1 MMIAVCQ
8 HLSTRV
14 VSSLVVLFDGGVGAN
29 YQPRHNSEIAAQNTS
44 YRVYPSSGL
53 SSPCH
58 LFVCS
63 KFDQTFCFFV
73 VLRTNDCL
81 ECAQI
86 WPPLSLL
93 ALFDISN
100 FILIFFEYKI
110 EKPVAI
116 LISVNVRVLKTVIG
130 SSPTGASVREQEII
144 RA

>member
-63 KFDQTFCFFV
+63 KFDQTFCF
-73 VLRTNDCL
+73 
-81 ECAQI
+81 
-86 WPPLSLL
+86 LL
-93 ALFDISN
+93 FY
-100 FILIFFEYKI
+100 E
-110 EKPVAI
+110 PAI
-116 LISVNVRVLKTVIG
+116 AWNVRKFD
-130 SSPTGASVREQEII
+130 PRYPC
-144 RA
+144 